1 MAWPLTSMLAIQA
14 LVSAAVLTVPIFAV
28 VAAADLGVPAR
39 WVGAYI
45 GLIYAGAMFSS
56 VLGGVLVLRF
66 GAVRV
71 SQVCL
76 LLAATSLSLTA
87 TAWLPAV
94 VFSTLV
100 MGIAY
105 GPPTP
110 ASSHILARL
119 TPERLMPLVFS
130 IKQTGV
136 PLGGALAG
144 VIVPPLVLTYGW
156 HRASI
161 AVAALCVLTAIGLVP
176 LRARLDADREP
187 GRRLGA
193 NPMAPLRR
201 VLADRSLRRLAYLSF
216 LYSSVQM
223 SFTAYLVTYL
233 VEAVKLDLIVAGMI
247 FATAQMAGV
256 VGRVLWGA
264 LTGVAISARNMLVI
278 IGFLS
283 AAGALATASLAP
295 DWPPG
300 AIFAVAVL
308 YGATAIGWNG
318 VYLAEFARLCPP
330 GQAGLLTGG
339 SGFITFG
346 GVMVTPPLFGAWVG
360 FSGSYPSAFIIL
372 GVLAVLGAVLM
383 LLTPVAGDR
392 GQSGGV

>member
-1 MAWPLTSMLAIQA
+1 MLAIQA
-14 LVSAAVLTVPIFAV
+14 LVSAAALTVPVFAV

-39 WVGAYI
+39 WVGAYV

-76 LLAATSLSLTA
+76 LLAAASLSLTA

-94 VFSTLV
+94 VFGALV
-100 MGIAY
+100 MGIGY

-119 TPERLMPLVFS
+119 TPGRLMPLVFS

-144 VIVPPLVLTYGW
+144 VIVPPLVLAYGW
-156 HRASI
+156 RGASI
-161 AVAALCVLTAIGLVP
+161 AVAALCVLTAILLAP
-176 LRARLDADREP
+176 LRAGLDADREP
-187 GRRLGA
+187 GRRLGG
-193 NPMAPLRR
+193 NPMSPLRR
-201 VLADRSLRRLAYLSF
+201 VLADRVLRRLAFLSF

-223 SFTAYLVTYL
+223 SLTAYLVTYL

-247 FATAQMAGV
+247 FASAQMAGV
-256 VGRVLWGA
+256 FGRVLWGA
-264 LTGVAISARNMLVI
+264 LSGGAVSARKMLVI
-278 IGFLS
+278 LGFLS
-283 AAGALATASLAP
+283 AVGAVVTASFAP
-295 DWPPG
+295 GWPLG

-308 YGATAIGWNG
+308 FGATAIGWNG

-346 GVMVTPPLFGAWVG
+346 GVVVTPPLFGAWVG
-360 FSGSYPSAFIIL
+360 FSGSYSSAFIIL

-383 LLTPVAGDR
+383 IRTPVTGDR
-392 GQSGGV
+392 GMSGA

>member
-1 MAWPLTSMLAIQA
+1 MLAIQA
-14 LVSAAVLTVPIFAV
+14 LVSAAALTVPVFAV

-39 WVGAYI
+39 WVGAYV

-76 LLAATSLSLTA
+76 LLAAASLSLTA

-100 MGIAY
+100 MGIGY

-119 TPERLMPLVFS
+119 TPGRLMPLVFS

-144 VIVPPLVLTYGW
+144 VIVPPLVLAYGW
-156 HRASI
+156 RGASI
-161 AVAALCVLTAIGLVP
+161 AVAALCVLTAILLAP
-176 LRARLDADREP
+176 LRAGLDADREP
-187 GRRLGA
+187 GRRLGG
-193 NPMAPLRR
+193 NPMSPLRR
-201 VLADRSLRRLAYLSF
+201 VLADRVLRRLAFLSF

-223 SFTAYLVTYL
+223 SLTAYLVTYL

-247 FATAQMAGV
+247 FATAQLAGV
-256 VGRVLWGA
+256 FGRVIWGA
-264 LTGVAISARNMLVI
+264 LTSVAISARNMLVI

-283 AAGALATASLAP
+283 AVGALVTASFAP
-295 DWPPG
+295 GWPLG

-308 YGATAIGWNG
+308 FGATAIGWNG

-346 GVMVTPPLFGAWVG
+346 GVVVTPPLFGAWVG

-383 LLTPVAGDR
+383 IRTPVTGDR
-392 GQSGGV
+392 GMSGA